1 MNFNYSYKAFLIAS
15 LLVGNLVL
23 LLVSVKLQK
32 IPFPEEETVPIEYLE
47 TIPEE
52 IQESQSEATVSTS
65 KITTNT
71 AYNEAEAFIREI
83 ENEKNIT
90 SFDTEEMNSW
100 PTSETSSIDFDSYQK
115 DIEEAKKTL
124 QTSETIQEKNN
135 KGVNKQTTISY
146 SLKGRKAMQ
155 LKNPVYTCAA
165 NGKIV
170 ISITVNDQGKVIEQ
184 SYNKTL
190 STSSNGCLIEA
201 ALTYASRSKFNT
213 KAGKNLQLG
222 TITYVFP
229 GQN

>member
-47 TIPEE
+47 TIPDESE
-52 IQESQSEATVSTS
+52 TSLSQEKISTS

-71 AYNEAEAFIREI
+71 AYNEAEKFIREI
-83 ENEKNIT
+83 ENEKNT
-90 SFDTEEMNSW
+90 TLLETEEISKGS
-100 PTSETSSIDFDSYQK
+100 TSESSSIDFEGYQK
-115 DIEEAKKTL
+115 EIEEAKKTL
-124 QTSETIQEKNN
+124 QSSEAIQVKNN
-135 KGVNKQTTISY
+135 EGINKQTTISY
-146 SLKGRKAMQ
+146 SLVDRKAMD

-165 NGKIV
+165 SGKIV
-170 ISITVNDQGKVIEQ
+170 ISITVNDLGKVIEQ
-184 SYNKTL
+184 TYNEVL
-190 STSSNGCLIEA
+190 SNSSNGCLIEA

-213 KAGKNLQLG
+213 KAEKKLQLG